1 MKGDFYENLD
11 RSLNSNPFLSS
22 NLSDDDLEIYN
33 SDEETERITQK
44 AGQKEMNE
52 VVGIFYCFGC
62 H

>member
-52 VVGIFYCFGC
+52 VVKQY
-62 H
+62 